1 MDQPKFSE
9 ELKKMQYEEMLPVE
23 KKLVAW
29 SISLGVVLIGL
40 LVWVSTFFEK

>member
-1 MDQPKFSE
+1 MADPKFAE

-29 SISLGVVLIGL
+29 SISLGVVLIAL